1 MISRGKATQTLI
13 GPQSTHVTPSRN
25 VGCFKTVPN
34 RIQLSGLGLS
44 EIFKYAAFV
53 PTCMD
58 FFNLIQ
64 FSRGTKWI
72 IQGNE
77 ATKKDILPA
86 EDFLL
91 ASE

>member
-1 MISRGKATQTLI
+1 MITRGKATLSLI
-13 GPQSTHVTPSRN
+13 SPHATQSRN

-64 FSRGTKWI
+64 FSCGAKWI

-77 ATKKDILPA
+77 ATKKNILPGA
-86 EDFLL
+86 DILL